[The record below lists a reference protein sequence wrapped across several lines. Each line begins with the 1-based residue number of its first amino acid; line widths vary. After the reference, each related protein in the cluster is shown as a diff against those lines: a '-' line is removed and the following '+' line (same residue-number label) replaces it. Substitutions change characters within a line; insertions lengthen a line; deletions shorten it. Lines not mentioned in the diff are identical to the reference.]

1 MRNIALLIEYD
12 GTAYGGWQIQ
22 KNSRSIQAVLEGTLT
37 HLLQEEVKVIGAGR
51 TDSGVHAYGQVANF
65 RTERKWETGKLLY
78 ALNGTLPEDI
88 AIIKAAEVHESF
100 HARFDAVGRKYIYRV
115 VQRKTPILRDFA
127 AFVPYGISVEKMNE
141 AASFL
146 IGRKSFKS
154 FTKYADQQRS
164 FICDVTKAEWK
175 VETGRVGDWGTW
187 RQEEEKDD
195 TRPELPVSPIPPSPH
210 PPFSQSP
217 FLQFEIEA
225 NRFLH
230 GMVRAIV
237 GTLIDVGRG
246 KIAVIDFVR
255 IMETEERSLASMSA
269 PACGLFLKEVKY
281 GFDIWEVSGNER

>member
-115 VQRKTPILRDFA
+115 VQRKTPTLRDFA

-164 FICDVTKAEWK
+164 FICNVTKAEWRI
-175 VETGRVGDWGTW
+175 EDEVGERRTEN
-187 RQEEEKDD
+187 EERE
-195 TRPELPVSPIPPSPH
+195 RNPVFRAPCSV
-210 PPFSQSP
+210 
-217 FLQFEIEA
+217 LRFEIEA

-246 KIAVIDFVR
+246 KLTV
-255 IMETEERSLASMSA
+255 EEFHEILKSEDRKAASMSA
-269 PACGLFLKEVKY
+269 PACGLFLEEVKY
-281 GFDIWEVSGNER
+281 GVDIWDGRR